1 MYFML
6 SQQLKRTLCLAVALA
21 GLSTAGVAAASEYH
35 GQVMFGGLPVPGATV
50 TATQGAKKLVAV
62 TDQQGAYS
70 FADLPDG
77 AWTIAVEMSCFSPV
91 KQDVNISAS
100 APAGQWELKLLPMET
115 IMAQAKAVTAGT
127 APVVATVAVAPQPKK
142 DAAKPAEAAADGPKP
157 AEEAPDKSADG
168 FLVNGSVNNAATSQF
183 TLAPAFGNRRNAGK
197 SLYNGGLAVILDN
210 SALDARPFSLSGLDT
225 PRSSYNR
232 VTGVFTFGGPL
243 NIKRLMPKGPN
254 FFVAYQWT
262 RDRNASTLSG
272 IVPTQAQ
279 RDELSTIAAVPQAK
293 ALFAFY
299 RPPNVVGNSRYNY
312 QVPVLSNAH
321 QDALQSRMDKT
332 LGRKDQ
338 VYGGFSFQS
347 VRADGSNLFG
357 FTDTTDTLGIN
368 ANINWVHR
376 LKHGFIL
383 NTGYR
388 FSRLR
393 TQVTPNFENRT
404 DVSGLAGITGNST
417 SPADWGPPTLIFG
430 NGISTLSDAQSAF
443 NRNRTDALSVSTT
456 WNRGHHFVTFGG
468 DFRRQEFNYLSQQ
481 DPRGTFT
488 FSDTASGMAFENFL
502 LGTPTTSSIAFGN
515 ADKYL
520 RESVADV
527 FITDDWRLRP
537 ELTLNVGARWEYGAP
552 ITELKGRL
560 VNLDVA
566 PDFSSAPQVQATS
579 PGKFPNSLIR
589 PDKSGIEPRLALSW
603 RPIPGS
609 TVVVRTGYGI
619 YRDTSVYQNL
629 ALSLAQQD
637 PFSKSLS
644 LQNSATCLLTLANG
658 FPNCSGFAADTFAVD
673 PNFRVGYAQ
682 NWQLS
687 VQRDLPAALQ
697 MTVTYLG
704 IKGTRGVQ
712 EFLPNTYPIGGINP
726 CPICPVGFIYRTS
739 GGNSIREA
747 GQLQLRRRLRSGL
760 TASLLY
766 TYAKSL
772 DNDSVLGGQGPVA
785 PGVSQSST
793 SANAVIAQNWRDLR
807 AERGLS
813 SFDQRHLLTAQLQYT
828 TGMGV
833 RGGSLLTGWRG
844 RVLKEW
850 TVLTQ
855 MTAGSGL
862 PETPIYFAPVPGTGI
877 SGPIRPSLT
886 GIPLHSGAPPGA
898 FLNSAAYTA
907 PAPGQWGNA
916 GKNSITGPSQVSL
929 NASLA
934 RTFRLKDRYNLDLR
948 VDSTNL
954 LNHVVFTAWNT
965 TINRVQPGLPAAT
978 NPQFGLPV
986 GTNPMRS
993 LQTTARLRF

>member
-1 MYFML
+1 MHSML
-6 SQQLKRTLCLAVALA
+6 SQRLKRTLWLAVALA
-21 GLSTAGVAAASEYH
+21 ALSMAGVADASEYH
-35 GQVMFGGLPVPGATV
+35 GQVTFGGLPLPGATV
-50 TATQGAKKLVAV
+50 TATQGAKKVVAI

-77 AWTIAVEMSCFSPV
+77 AWTIAVEMSCFAPV
-91 KQDVNISAS
+91 KQDVTVSAT

-115 IMAQAKAVTAGT
+115 ILAQAKPVTAG
-127 APVVATVAVAPQPKK
+127 APPVVASVALAPQPKK
-142 DAAKPAEAAADGPKP
+142 EAAKPAEAAADAPKP

-183 TLAPAFGNRRNAGK
+183 SLAPAFGNRRNAGK
-197 SLYNGGLAVILDN
+197 SLYNGGLALILDN

-225 PRSSYNR
+225 RRSSYNR

-272 IVPTQAQ
+272 LVPTDAE
-279 RDELSTIAAVPQAK
+279 RIGNLPTGNTAPTPQAA
-293 ALFAFY
+293 ALLALY
-299 RPPNVVGNSRYNY
+299 PLANVTGNSRYNY
-312 QVPVLSNAH
+312 QVPILSNAH

-332 LGRKDQ
+332 IGRKDQ

-357 FTDTTDTLGIN
+357 FTDTTATLGIN
-368 ANINWVHR
+368 SNINWVHR
-376 LKHGFIL
+376 LKHGFIV

-393 TQVTPNFENRT
+393 THVTPSFANRD
-404 DVSGLAGITGNST
+404 DVSSRAGITGNSRDA
-417 SPADWGPPTLIFG
+417 ADWGPPTLVFG
-430 NGISTLSDAQSAF
+430 NGISSLSDAQSAF
-443 NRNRTDALSVSTT
+443 NRNRTDALSISTT
-456 WNRGHHFVTFGG
+456 WNHGHHFVTFGG

-488 FSDTASGMAFENFL
+488 FSDTASGSAFQNFL
-502 LGTPTTSSIAFGN
+502 RGTPTTSSIAFGN

-520 RESVADV
+520 RESVADG
-527 FITDDWRLRP
+527 FATDDWRIRP
-537 ELTLNVGARWEYGAP
+537 ELTLNIGARWEYGGP

-566 PDFSSAPQVQATS
+566 PDFSTAPPVVATS
-579 PGKFPNSLIR
+579 PGKYPNSLIR
-589 PDKSGIEPRLALSW
+589 PDKSGFEPRLGLSW
-603 RPIPGS
+603 RPIAGS
-609 TVVVRTGYGI
+609 TVVVRAGYGI
-619 YRDTSVYQNL
+619 YRDTSVYQNV
-629 ALSLAQQD
+629 ALSMAQQD

-644 LQNSATCLLTLANG
+644 LQNSASCPLSLANG
-658 FPNCSGFAADTFAVD
+658 FIHCSGFAADTFAVD

-712 EFLPNTYPIGGINP
+712 EFLPNTYPVGGVNP
-726 CPICPVGFIYRTS
+726 CPSCPVGFIYRTS

-766 TYAKSL
+766 TYSKSL

-785 PGVSQSST
+785 PGVTQSST
-793 SANAVIAQNWRDLR
+793 PSNVVIAQNWRDLR

-828 TGMGV
+828 TGMGMH
-833 RGGSLLTGWRG
+833 GGSLLTGWRG
-844 RVLKEW
+844 RVFKEW

-862 PETPIYFAPVPGTGI
+862 PETPIYFAAVPGTGF
-877 SGPIRPSLT
+877 SGTIRPNVT
-886 GIPLHSGAPPGA
+886 GAPIYSHPAGL
-898 FLNSAAYTA
+898 FLNPSAYTA
-907 PAPGQWGNA
+907 PAAGQWGNA
-916 GKNSITGPSQVSL
+916 RKNSITGPSLVSL
-929 NASLA
+929 NTSLA
-934 RTFRLKDRYNLDLR
+934 RTFRLKDRYNLDVR
-948 VDSTNL
+948 VDATNV
-954 LNHVVFTAWNT
+954 LNHVAFTAWNT
-965 TINRVQPGLPAAT
+965 TINSA
-978 NPQFGLPV
+978 QFGLPLAA
-986 GTNPMRS
+986 NPMRS